1 MSDFLDDIGEESF
14 DEIYDEGFTDA
25 EGIEDAENYDMTE
38 EEAFDTF
45 DLAFSLGL
53 GEEIGLEEAE
63 FIRARDE
70 EQRLARE
77 GEKED
82 IRSLR
87 SRSARHVGFISEKKS
102 NISSLTGKYKCPYER
117 WIMDV
122 AKGRRRITDPMDI
135 NIFEEEF

>member
-1 MSDFLDDIGEESF
+1 MSDFF
-14 DEIYDEGFTDA
+14 DGDA
-25 EGIEDAENYDMTE
+25 EGIENAENYDMTE
-38 EEAFDTF
+38 EEAYDTF

-63 FIRARDE
+63 FVRARNE
-70 EQRLARE
+70 ERRLARD
-77 GEKED
+77 GEEEH

-87 SRSARHVGFISEKKS
+87 SVPARQAGDTAEKQS
-102 NISSLTGKYKCPYER
+102 NISSLTGRYKCPYEQ

-122 AKGRRRITDPMDI
+122 AKGRKKITDPMNI